1 MLTKIY
7 IFAVFFCYVAVF
19 PALIICAL
27 EKRRELFKGLKG
39 LAAVFIISLLSWIT
53 INAAILIPHALLL
66 HSIRGP
72 ESAFALFFGWAYIW
86 SASIPAFAIFWL
98 YKICKK
104 IVSPQE
110 EQGG

>member
-39 LAAVFIISLLSWIT
+39 LAAIFIISLLSWIT
-53 INAAILIPHALLL
+53 INAAILIPYAL
-66 HSIRGP
+66 SFYRIRGP
-72 ESAFALFFGWAYIW
+72 ESAFALLFGWAYIW
-86 SASIPAFAIFWL
+86 VFSIPAFALYAL
-98 YKICKK
+98 YKIYKN
-104 IVSPQE
+104 IFQQTG
-110 EQGG
+110 QGD